1 MKKIISVLLAGLLL
15 AAFAGCNEQDEP
27 GGEQTAMTDQEFTL
41 SQLAGTDALG
51 REITPASGRKEKKY
65 VGIYYF
71 MWHGYHT
78 QKIYD
83 TSKILE
89 KYENGIVG
97 NPENPLW
104 EIDPASSVYDAS
116 VSPNSAFH
124 YWSEPLYGYYN
135 SEDEWVA
142 RKHLELLSFADVD
155 FLLLDYTNSYIY
167 ENATKMLIE
176 TILDMQKEGWNVPQ
190 IAFMLPI
197 DSTNSAN
204 TYAEVYRAYLSNAA
218 YADAFFTADGETNP
232 SGKPLV
238 TGTLNDTVA
247 NIGAAW
253 YIPLQWPNA
262 NGLYNDDA
270 LPWIDWA
277 VNNVQHN
284 HNGRMSV
291 SIAQHTNGT
300 WSSDPYLYPGKQ
312 FFRGRGWVPTDPLDN
327 GADDEN
333 VAEGTNFQ
341 YQWDNVFNSESEV
354 DMVIVTGWNE
364 WIAQKQSTLMASY
377 HTSMRAVFVDSF
389 NIAYSRDAEMM
400 KGGYADNYY
409 MQLVQNIRRFKY
421 SSVTGGAAE
430 NERQTIDITKG
441 SSEWTAISRVYLD
454 AAGEVIGRNYKSVD
468 PSLVY
473 TDTTNRNDVVSLK
486 MVNDGENLYIRVE
499 TKSPVT
505 EYKEGDEE
513 WMNVYIA
520 TGASGGWENYNYIVN
535 RRPNA
540 DGTTSV
546 QKLNGTVLE
555 EAGAARYFCQGNYIF
570 YEIPLSALGVTA
582 GDEIQLK
589 ITDNIQNFMDIDD
602 FYVSGEAAPIGRINF
617 AYKIA

>member
-1 MKKIISVLLAGLLL
+1 M
-15 AAFAGCNEQDEP
+15 N
-27 GGEQTAMTDQEFTL
+27 
-41 SQLAGTDALG
+41 
-51 REITPASGRKEKKY
+51 RE
-65 VGIYYF
+65 V
-71 MWHGYHT
+71 
-78 QKIYD
+78 
-83 TSKILE
+83 
-89 KYENGIVG
+89 YENGIVG

-468 PSLVY
+468 PSLIY

>member
-1 MKKIISVLLAGLLL
+1 M
-15 AAFAGCNEQDEP
+15 
-27 GGEQTAMTDQEFTL
+27 
-41 SQLAGTDALG
+41 
-51 REITPASGRKEKKY
+51 
-65 VGIYYF
+65 
-71 MWHGYHT
+71 
-78 QKIYD
+78 
-83 TSKILE
+83 
-89 KYENGIVG
+89 G

-104 EIDPASSVYDAS
+104 EVDPASPYYDAS
-116 VSPNSAFH
+116 VSPNTEFH

-135 SEDEWVA
+135 SEDPWIA
-142 RKHLELLSFADVD
+142 RRHLELLSFADVD
-155 FLLLDYTNSYIY
+155 YLLLDYTNTVIY
-167 ENATKMLIE
+167 ERATNVLIQ
-176 TILDMQKEGWNVPQ
+176 TILEMQKEGWDVPQ

-197 DSTNSAN
+197 DSQLSAQ
-204 TYAEVYRAYLSNAA
+204 TYAGIYEEYISKPENAN
-218 YADAFFTADGETNP
+218 AFFTADLETNP

-238 TGTLNDTVA
+238 TGSLSEDIE
-247 NIGAAW
+247 NIDACW
-253 YIPLQWPNA
+253 YIPLQWP
-262 NGLYNDDA
+262 GRPYDDDG
-270 LPWIDWA
+270 LPWMDWA
-277 VNNVQHN
+277 RDNIQHN
-284 HNGRMSV
+284 HDGKMCV
-291 SIAQHTNGT
+291 SIAQHTNGV

-312 FFRGRGWVPTDPLDN
+312 FFRGRGWVSSDPLDN
-327 GADDEN
+327 GADEEN
-333 VAEGTNFQ
+333 VLKGTNFQ
-341 YQWDNVFNSESEV
+341 FQWDNVFNSEEEV
-354 DMVIVTGWNE
+354 NMVVVTGWNE
-364 WIAQKQSTLMASY
+364 WIAQKQSTLQNTY
-377 HTSMRAVFVDSF
+377 HTELRAVFVDSF
-389 NIAYSRDAEMM
+389 NMPYSRDAEMM
-400 KGGYADNYY
+400 AGGYGDNYY
-409 MQLVQNIRRFKY
+409 LQLVQNIRKFKY
-421 SSVTGGAAE
+421 DTVDSGAVE
-430 NERQTIDITKG
+430 NERQTVDITKG

-454 AAGEVIGRNYKSVD
+454 AAGEVIRRNCKSVD

-505 EYKEGDEE
+505 EYEEGDEE

>member
-1 MKKIISVLLAGLLL
+1 MKKFISILMGLLMVF
-15 AAFAGCNEQDEP
+15 AVAGCNDNSKDP
-27 GGEQTAMTDQEFTL
+27 GGEVLTDREFTL

-51 REITPASGRKEKKY
+51 RKITPAQGRKQNKY

-104 EIDPASSVYDAS
+104 EVDPASPYYDAS
-116 VSPNSAFH
+116 VSPNTEFH

-135 SEDEWVA
+135 SEDPWIA
-142 RKHLELLSFADVD
+142 RRHLELLSFADVD
-155 FLLLDYTNSYIY
+155 YLLLDYTNTVIY
-167 ENATKMLIE
+167 ERATNVLIQ
-176 TILDMQKEGWNVPQ
+176 TILEMQKEGWDVPQ

-197 DSTNSAN
+197 DSQLSAQ
-204 TYAEVYRAYLSNAA
+204 TYAGIYEEYISKPENAN
-218 YADAFFTADGETNP
+218 AFFTADLETNP

-238 TGTLNDTVA
+238 TGSLSEDIE
-247 NIGAAW
+247 NIDACW
-253 YIPLQWPNA
+253 YIPLQWP
-262 NGLYNDDA
+262 GRPYDDDG
-270 LPWIDWA
+270 LPWMDWA
-277 VNNVQHN
+277 RDNIQHN
-284 HNGRMSV
+284 HDGKMCV
-291 SIAQHTNGT
+291 SIAQHTNGV

-312 FFRGRGWVPTDPLDN
+312 FFRGRGWVSSDPLDN
-327 GADDEN
+327 GADEEN
-333 VAEGTNFQ
+333 VLKGTNFQ
-341 YQWDNVFNSESEV
+341 FQWDNVFNSEEEV
-354 DMVIVTGWNE
+354 NMVVVTGWNE
-364 WIAQKQSTLMASY
+364 WIAQKQSTLQNTY
-377 HTSMRAVFVDSF
+377 HTELRAVFVDSF
-389 NIAYSRDAEMM
+389 NMPYSRDAEMM
-400 KGGYADNYY
+400 AGGYGDNYY
-409 MQLVQNIRRFKY
+409 LQLVQNIRKFKY
-421 SSVTGGAAE
+421 DTVDSGAVE
-430 NERQTIDITKG
+430 NERQTVDITKG

-454 AAGEVIGRNYKSVD
+454 AAGEVIRRNCKSVD

-505 EYKEGDEE
+505 EYEEGDEE

-535 RRPNA
+535 RWPNA

>member
-1 MKKIISVLLAGLLL
+1 M
-15 AAFAGCNEQDEP
+15 N
-27 GGEQTAMTDQEFTL
+27 
-41 SQLAGTDALG
+41 
-51 REITPASGRKEKKY
+51 RE
-65 VGIYYF
+65 V
-71 MWHGYHT
+71 
-78 QKIYD
+78 
-83 TSKILE
+83 
-89 KYENGIVG
+89 YENGIVG

-312 FFRGRGWVPTDPLDN
+312 FFRGRGGFRPTLSITGQTMKMWRKGLIFSIN
-327 GADDEN
+327 GTMYSIRKARSIWSSLP
-333 VAEGTNFQ
+333 VGTNGSRR
-341 YQWDNVFNSESEV
+341 NS
-354 DMVIVTGWNE
+354 
-364 WIAQKQSTLMASY
+364 
-377 HTSMRAVFVDSF
+377 
-389 NIAYSRDAEMM
+389 
-400 KGGYADNYY
+400 
-409 MQLVQNIRRFKY
+409 RR
-421 SSVTGGAAE
+421 
-430 NERQTIDITKG
+430 
-441 SSEWTAISRVYLD
+441 
-454 AAGEVIGRNYKSVD
+454 
-468 PSLVY
+468 
-473 TDTTNRNDVVSLK
+473 
-486 MVNDGENLYIRVE
+486 
-499 TKSPVT
+499 
-505 EYKEGDEE
+505 
-513 WMNVYIA
+513 
-520 TGASGGWENYNYIVN
+520 
-535 RRPNA
+535 
-540 DGTTSV
+540 
-546 QKLNGTVLE
+546 
-555 EAGAARYFCQGNYIF
+555 
-570 YEIPLSALGVTA
+570 
-582 GDEIQLK
+582 
-589 ITDNIQNFMDIDD
+589 
-602 FYVSGEAAPIGRINF
+602 
-617 AYKIA
+617 

>member
-468 PSLVY
+468 PSLIY

-546 QKLNGTVLE
+546 QKLNGTALE
-555 EAGAARYFCQGNYIF
+555 EVGSARYFCQGNYIF

-589 ITDNIQNFMDIDD
+589 ITDNIQNFMNIDD